1 MREVDPVCSAIASE
15 TAAGPVPDEPL
26 GMVIHETGDEAVQA
40 HSAAVDTL
48 TDTLDAGAPTATL
61 LLDSVV
67 LHAIP
72 ACVTLNARV
81 PIVIVPTRTADD
93 GFGAAVYCTD
103 PSPCPDVAEVTVSHD
118 APLVAVQGQLGDV
131 ATATDALVAPGP
143 RLIDSGARL

>member
-1 MREVDPVCSAIASE
+1 MCSATASD
-15 TAAGPVPDEPL
+15 TAAGPVPEEPL
-26 GMVIHETGDEAVQA
+26 GIVIHETGEEAVHA

-48 TDTLDAGAPTATL
+48 TETLDAGAPTATL

-81 PIVIVPTRTADD
+81 PMVIVPTRTADE
-93 GFGAAVYCTD
+93 GFGAAVYCTV
-103 PSPCPDVAEVTVSHD
+103 PSPCPGVAEVTVSHD

-131 ATATDALVAPGP
+131 ATATDALAAPGP